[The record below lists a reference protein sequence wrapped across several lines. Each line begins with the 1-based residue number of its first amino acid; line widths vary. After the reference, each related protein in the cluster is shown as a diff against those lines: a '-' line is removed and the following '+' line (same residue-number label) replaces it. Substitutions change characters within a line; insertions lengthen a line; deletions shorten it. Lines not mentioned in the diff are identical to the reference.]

1 MVIKQDLEQALAA
14 QEKLRGILPD
24 SILETVKVVL
34 RSRLEELENR
44 VDLSPRRKQV
54 TVLFADLSS
63 FTTAAEQMDPED
75 VSGLLNAI
83 WQRVD
88 AILQDHGGRIDKHM
102 GDAVLALWGSDLGR
116 EDDAERAVEAALEI
130 LSFDVGPLQTQFS
143 GIDLSSF
150 GFRIAVHT
158 GPVLL
163 GPVGLTHE
171 FTATGDT
178 VNTASRLQ
186 NAAPVGGVLISYA
199 TYDMVHGLF
208 NVELL
213 PPFKVKGKSEPLV
226 AYRVLAARPR
236 SYRMQRRGIEGITTP
251 LIGRAPQ
258 LASLCDAYQAMQSE
272 KRMVSVMLLAES
284 GMGKSRL
291 MDEFE
296 DWLNQ
301 PALFFHA
308 RGDPRSQSQPY
319 ALVRDLFNDFCRIEE
334 NSPSAVARHKLEN
347 IFVKWFAEA
356 GQEMAAIAGQ
366 LLGFHFSDSPYLR
379 GLLNDPQ
386 QLRDRAFRAI
396 HDLFEAASAFRP
408 VVVYLDDLH
417 WADDGSLELIT
428 YLTQSLQQTSSL
440 VLMATRPT
448 LFERYPDWERPLP
461 GVRILQLTPLSAED
475 SRTLASRI
483 LQRMTTLPEML
494 LNMLVENAEGNPFY
508 LEELVKMLIEQA
520 IILPGPQE
528 WQVNLNR
535 LRGFKTP
542 PSLTGVLQT
551 RLDHL
556 TPHENEIIQVAAIAG
571 RAFWDAT
578 LIALQ
583 PAFAPDLHQIL
594 DSLCSKG
601 LIERHASSAL
611 PGMQEFAFKQ
621 GILHEVAY
629 SRVLKAERGP
639 GHHHVAEWMVV
650 NSGEKSLT
658 YANLIADHY
667 EKAEESR
674 QAAIWLVRAGDQALA
689 AYVQTQALHTY
700 NRALGLLGASLE
712 QPMPVHAD
720 LALLC
725 TIFER
730 LREVFSRQGDF
741 FQARAAAIAMLDTA
755 RASGDQAAQVRA
767 LCEWASL
774 ERPLNNPQVIE
785 RCIAQAEKIVET
797 LPTPHPALQA
807 QVLWGKSTIAIHQ
820 ARYNDALDLLQ
831 QAGEMAQ
838 QGGDRERLGSV
849 HNLMGLAYM
858 FQGQIEPARTHMLQ
872 ALEIHRSIGHQRFET
887 DLLSNIGETYRAE
900 NQFDQAVAYYRQSMS
915 LYQKISSLEGHCTAQ
930 SNLGVALIE
939 QGQFREGLETLQ
951 SVVQKSAANEFGL
964 TETYRYLA
972 QARVGLGELSEALPA
987 AQQALSLSLKANVPE
1002 RIGAAWRILGVVA
1015 AKLKQSVPS
1024 GQGEALFSPDECF
1037 QASLDALNVEG
1048 HERERAETLR
1058 DWENWRDLNKIVTP
1072 SSRTEFS
1079 PAPP

>member
-1 MVIKQDLEQALAA
+1 MITKEDLEQALAA
-14 QEKLRGILPD
+14 QEKLRGVVPD
-24 SILETVKVVL
+24 SVLDTAKAVL
-34 RSRLEELENR
+34 RARLEEVENR
-44 VDLSPRRKQV
+44 VDLAPRRKQV

-63 FTTAAEQMDPED
+63 FTTAAELMDPED

-102 GDAVLALWGSDLGR
+102 GDAVLALWGADLGR

-130 LSFDVGPLQTQFS
+130 LSFDVRPLKTQFS
-143 GIDLSSF
+143 GIDLSNF

-163 GPVGLTHE
+163 GPVGLPHE

-186 NAAPVGGVLISYA
+186 NVAPVGGVLISQA

-208 NVELL
+208 TVELL

-236 SYRMQRRGIEGITTP
+236 SYRMQRRGIEGIATP

-258 LASLCDAYQAMQSE
+258 LASLCDAYQTMRSE
-272 KRMVSVMLLAES
+272 KRLITVMLLAES

-308 RGDPRSQSQPY
+308 RGDPRRESQPY

-334 NSPSAVARHKLEN
+334 NSPPVIACRKLEN
-347 IFVKWFAEA
+347 IFVKWFDEA
-356 GQEMAAIAGQ
+356 GREMAAIAGQ
-366 LLGFHFSDSPYLR
+366 LLGFHFSESPYLR

-386 QLRDRAFRAI
+386 QLRHRAFRAI
-396 HDLFEAASAFRP
+396 HDLLEAASAFRP

-417 WADDGSLELIT
+417 WADNGSLELLADII
-428 YLTQSLQQTSSL
+428 QSLQQTTSL

-448 LFERYPDWERPLP
+448 LFERYPDWDQKLP
-461 GVRILQLTPLSAED
+461 ELHTLQLTPLSTED
-475 SRTLASRI
+475 SRTLVSCI
-483 LQRMTTLPEML
+483 LQHMATIPEML

-508 LEELVKMLIEQA
+508 LEELIKMLIEQA
-520 IILPGPQE
+520 IILPGPLE
-528 WQVNLNR
+528 WQVSLNR
-535 LRGFKTP
+535 LRGFKIP

-556 TPHENEIIQVAAIAG
+556 TPRENEIIQTAAIVG

-583 PAFAPDLHQIL
+583 PSFTPDLPQTL

-611 PGMQEFAFKQ
+611 PAMQEFAFKQ

-629 SRVLKAERGP
+629 TRVLKADRRLH
-639 GHHHVAEWMVV
+639 HHHVAEWLIA
-650 NSGEKSLT
+650 NSGEKSLA
-658 YANLIADHY
+658 YASLIADHY
-667 EKAEESR
+667 EKAEESG

-689 AYVQTQALHTY
+689 AYVQTQALHAY

-720 LALLC
+720 PVILC
-725 TIFER
+725 TIFEH

-741 FQARAAAIAMLDTA
+741 FQARAAVVAMLDTA
-755 RASGDQAAQVRA
+755 RVSGDLAAQVRA

-774 ERPLNNPQVIE
+774 ERPLNNPQVIQ
-785 RCIAQAEKIVET
+785 RCITQAEKIVAS

-807 QVLWGKSTIAIHQ
+807 QVLWGKSTIAVHQ
-820 ARYNDALDLLQ
+820 ARYHDALNLLQ
-831 QAGEMAQ
+831 QAGELAQ

-849 HNLMGLAYM
+849 HNLMGLVYM
-858 FQGQIEPARTHMLQ
+858 FQGQVDPARAHMLQ
-872 ALEIHRSIGHQRFET
+872 ALEIHRSIGHQRFEA

-900 NQFDQAVAYYRQSMS
+900 NQFDQATDYYRQSIA
-915 LYQKISSLEGHCTAQ
+915 LYQKISSPEGHIIAQ
-930 SNLGVALIE
+930 SNLGVALVE
-939 QGQFREGLETLQ
+939 QGQFREGLEMLQ
-951 SVVQKSAANEFGL
+951 SVIQLPTADEFGL
-964 TETYRYLA
+964 SETYRYLA
-972 QARVGLGELSEALPA
+972 QARVGLGELAEALPA
-987 AQQALSLSLKANVPE
+987 AQQALTLSLKAGVPE

-1015 AKLKQSVPS
+1015 ARLNQSVPS
-1024 GQGEALFSPDECF
+1024 CQGETLVSPDECF

-1048 HERERAETLR
+1048 HERERAETVR
-1058 DWENWRDLNKIVTP
+1058 AWENWQYQQ
-1072 SSRTEFS
+1072 
-1079 PAPP
+1079 